1 LKIID
6 GDIIGMNIREKI
18 KQQKEFRK
26 ISYYELAKLSDM
38 PYNSLMRYLRSDE
51 YFDKIQFSTL
61 KHLAKALNVPM
72 SFFFDDKN
80 DYISNA
86 SLSDTEVKI
95 ITKYR
100 DLDESAKL
108 VIRKALGIR

>member
-1 LKIID
+1 
-6 GDIIGMNIREKI
+6 MNIREKI
-18 KQQKEFRK
+18 KQQTKLRR
-26 ISYYELAKLSDM
+26 ISYYELAKLSDI
-38 PYNSLMRYLRSDE
+38 PYNSLMRYLRSEE
-51 YFDKIQFSTL
+51 YFEKIHLSTL

-80 DYISNA
+80 DYISNT
-86 SLSDTEVKI
+86 SLSDIEVKI